1 MLKNLHVK
9 EIPEYVYVME
19 QPKMKSLIEHK
30 VFKHEELR
38 QEAHEKMANHFG
50 EVQTPKKSMIEQLQN
65 LNLDSLPREIA
76 LEIMLQGI
84 RERIA
89 EDWGE
94 TRDGKPPSTPLT
106 RVLIVSTWR
115 TGSSFIGLLL
125 ASHPGTFYFYEP
137 LLYKSQPHNFEL
149 DKTDRNLPFLQDN
162 FDCHL
167 DPGYVLDGFMTQ
179 FFLSKF
185 IADLYLNKLTQIN
198 CT

>member
-65 LNLDSLPREIA
+65 LNLDILPREIA
-76 LEIMLQGI
+76 LEKMLQGI

-94 TRDGKPPSTPLT
+94 ARDGKPPSTPLT

-115 TGSSFIGLLL
+115 TGARFIGLLL
-125 ASHPGTFYFYEP
+125 ASHPGTFYLNEP
-137 LLYKSQPHNFEL
+137 LLPKNLSHAFVL
-149 DKTDRNLPFLQDN
+149 DKTDRNLPFIRDN
-162 FDCHL
+162 FNCHFDL
-167 DPGYVLDGFMTQ
+167 EYVALTTNM
-179 FFLSKF
+179 FLCKF
-185 IADLYLNKLTQIN
+185 TADLYLRKFT
-198 CT
+198 